1 MEKKIIIRKFSKK
14 DRKDVRRIACE
25 TAFGGSLRYEFF
37 EDDEIL
43 ADLLTKYYTDYEPD
57 YCFVA
62 TYDGS
67 VIGYLT
73 GARNVSVVNRVFYFR
88 IIPKLFFK
96 SILRG
101 LFFKKNTSKFIF
113 HCFVSFFKGEF
124 SAPDFYLRYP
134 ATLHIDI
141 DKDFRSFGIGRNLI
155 NSYLDFLKEEEVKG
169 VHFGTTSEGAKIFF
183 IKMGFGLLLT
193 GKRTYL
199 RYKTGKEQIY
209 YVFGKEIL

>member
-1 MEKKIIIRKFSKK
+1 MTTKKIIIRKFSKK
-14 DRKDVRRIACE
+14 DREDVRRIACE
-25 TAFGGSLRYEFF
+25 TAFWGNSRYEFF

-57 YCFVA
+57 YCFVVA
-62 TYDGS
+62 YDGS
-67 VIGYLT
+67 VIGYLI

-88 IIPKLFFK
+88 IIPRLFFK
-96 SILRG
+96 SIRRG

-124 SAPDFYLRYP
+124 FAPDFSLKYP

-141 DKDFRSFGIGRNLI
+141 DKNFHSLGIGRNLI
-155 NSYLDFLKEEEVKG
+155 NKYLDFLKEEKVKG

-183 IKMGFGLLLT
+183 TKVGFNLLLT
-193 GKRTYL
+193 KKRTYL
-199 RYKTGKEQIY
+199 RYKIGKEQVF
-209 YVFGKEIL
+209 YVFGKEI